1 MGLKKLP
8 IPAAS
13 DPITT
18 KQTMINTSSESAQGY
33 ALDARNESVLVYV
46 NGEFFP
52 GAKPE
57 SRCLTAALHL
67 VMVCGRVCA

>member
-1 MGLKKLP
+1 
-8 IPAAS
+8 
-13 DPITT
+13 
-18 KQTMINTSSESAQGY
+18 MINTSSESAQGY